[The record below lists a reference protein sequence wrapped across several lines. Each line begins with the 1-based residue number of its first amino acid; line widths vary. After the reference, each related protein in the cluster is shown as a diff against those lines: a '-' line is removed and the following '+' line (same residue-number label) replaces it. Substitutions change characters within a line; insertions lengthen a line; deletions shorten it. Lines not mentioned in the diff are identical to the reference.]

1 MGYYLGIDLG
11 TTYTAAAVWRDG
23 RVEIANLGTRAP
35 VVPSVVLLRDDGTIL
50 TGEAAERRAVTEPQR
65 VAREFKRR
73 VGDPTPI
80 IVGGT
85 PYSADS
91 LTSRLLRSV
100 VDAVAEREGEAPAGV
115 VVSHPANWGP
125 FKQDLLRQSLRL
137 ADLGDAA
144 TITEPEAA
152 AIHYASQERVEPGA
166 VVAVYDL
173 GGGTFDAAVL
183 RRDATG
189 WEILGEPEGVE
200 RLGGVDFDQAVFHH
214 VQMAVGEAIEALD
227 PDDPAAVASL
237 ARLRRDCV
245 EAKEA
250 LASDVDVVIPVMLPN
265 IQTDVRLTR
274 SEFEAMIRP
283 TLVDSIGALRRALRS
298 ADVAPEDVTRV
309 LLVGGSS
316 RIPLV
321 AQLVGSELGRPV
333 AVDAHPKH
341 GVALGAAI
349 IAAEHGAGHS
359 VHTQVVPAV
368 DVTPPAPTADL
379 AAPAAAAGL
388 AAAGLAGAAGAAASD
403 PGPGTAPITPL
414 PGEAA
419 AAAAGPLPGAGS
431 ASPFGV
437 PPPGTTAP
445 TRPLP
450 GEAAAAAASP
460 FGGPPPGTSSPTAP
474 LPGEAMAA
482 AGPPV
487 GSGGRSPY
495 GGPPPGATAP
505 TQPVTGASPAAG
517 RVTVP
522 APRTDEPSGPRPM
535 AGRPAGSAGGNG
547 GGRKTGVLVAVALLA
562 VVAIVGAGLALG
574 GGGDDD
580 DGGEASGDQPVDT
593 TTGGGEGEAG
603 IAGPAETPPET
614 PPPTEPPTVQQP
626 EVTLDHVVEEGG
638 RYVAHY
644 TITGYEP
651 ADAEGALHTHFFLD
665 TTAPENAGSNGN
677 PPGSWNLTY
686 GSGSF
691 ATEYGPDNRGDATQL
706 CAVVA
711 DHGHGVVDPNY
722 VSCYE
727 LPA

>member
-1 MGYYLGIDLG
+1 MAYYLGIDLG

-91 LTSRLLRSV
+91 LTARLLRSV

-125 FKQDLLRQSLRL
+125 FKQDLLRQSLRI

-214 VQMAVGEAIEALD
+214 VQTAVGEAVEALD
-227 PDDPAAVASL
+227 PDDPAAVAAL

-283 TLVDSIGALRRALRS
+283 TLIDSIGALRRALRS
-298 ADVAPEDVTRV
+298 ADIGPEEVTRV

-368 DVTPPAPTADL
+368 DVTPPAPTGAD
-379 AAPAAAAGL
+379 AVGPAAVAGL
-388 AAAGLAGAAGAAASD
+388 ANADVASAAASS
-403 PGPGTAPITPL
+403 PGPAATTPAPVAAGQPL

-419 AAAAGPLPGAGS
+419 AAVAPA
-431 ASPFGV
+431 
-437 PPPGTTAP
+437 PPPSGATPPSGGPPTAP
-445 TRPLP
+445 TPPVTR
-450 GEAAAAAASP
+450 AA
-460 FGGPPPGTSSPTAP
+460 
-474 LPGEAMAA
+474 AA
-482 AGPPV
+482 AGPPP
-487 GSGGRSPY
+487 GRATVPAPPA
-495 GGPPPGATAP
+495 GPPPGP
-505 TQPVTGASPAAG
+505 
-517 RVTVP
+517 
-522 APRTDEPSGPRPM
+522 PSG
-535 AGRPAGSAGGNG
+535 GRPPAGPSHRRSGGPGAGSGAGGGGG
-547 GGRKTGVLVAVALLA
+547 GGRKTGVLVAAALLA
-562 VVAIVGAGLALG
+562 VVAVAGAALALG
-574 GGGDDD
+574 SGGDDD
-580 DGGEASGDQPVDT
+580 PGGRETADGDATDATLPDGAGDGSPGTSGEITIEAPDT
-593 TTGGGEGEAG
+593 TLPPAPEG
-603 IAGPAETPPET
+603 
-614 PPPTEPPTVQQP
+614 P
-626 EVTLDHVVEEGG
+626 EVTIDEVVVEGG
-638 RYVAHY
+638 QYLVRY

-651 ADAEGALHTHFFLD
+651 AEAPDALHTHFFLD
-665 TTAPENAGSNGN
+665 TTQPGDAGTNGS
-677 PPGSWNLTY
+677 PPGDWHLTY
-686 GSGSF
+686 ESGSF
-691 ATEYGPDNRGDATQL
+691 LTKYGPGNRGDAGQM

-711 DHGHGVVDPNY
+711 DSGHGVVDPAY